1 MVLGSTG
8 LKFLRRH
15 FAVLVSALALACG
28 PGAEDARL
36 TTSRGA
42 LANEPQEPQAEQ
54 LSAKETFRRKCP
66 SVSNATGPTLH
77 VANKGPRNAN
87 EPLGSISNPY
97 PTIMDAVRAAHP
109 GTVIQVRSGT
119 YPEQLTINALKA
131 RPGTATAPIVLRGE
145 SPDRPRII
153 PGGVDVGSL
162 LVVNQPFWIVESLD
176 VDVQE
181 RPSFGALFEDS
192 TRCSQLSDSLLH
204 GGRAGGGVVISD
216 ANTVL
221 IEGNEIRDFLRVGQD
236 SHGVVV
242 KGTSRQIYLVE
253 NTIHDASGDAVQC
266 QPNVGR
272 PAELFIEHNQMYDCG
287 ENGIDVKACDNLS
300 IQSNVIFRFPNLER
314 FPWQATTSA
323 AEAILVHENAT
334 NIEIAGNLI
343 FLAGRGISI
352 GGLAPV
358 DNPSNVMIRGNMV
371 MDIYN
376 FANRGNGQGIRVAK
390 ARGVRVLGN
399 HIERT
404 ADSGLRLAADE
415 PLVVSD
421 MSVFDNTLRDMHS
434 FVKLGRDT
442 ARPGLKMDRNR
453 YEGITGK
460 FSAFGLVSEGEF
472 DVWRSKLQQHGLEQG
487 SVRVLSGSGA
497 PQRLPP
503 LLGQ

>member
-1 MVLGSTG
+1 MVLIST
-8 LKFLRRH
+8 
-15 FAVLVSALALACG
+15 LALACG
-28 PGAEDARL
+28 PGSEEPRPTLSRSALESEALDEEAEPL
-36 TTSRGA
+36 G
-42 LANEPQEPQAEQ
+42 
-54 LSAKETFRRKCP
+54 AKETFRSKCP
-66 SVSNATGPTLH
+66 TAANATGPTLH
-77 VANKGPRNAN
+77 VANKGPRNPS
-87 EPLGSISNPY
+87 EPLGSSSNPF
-97 PTIMDAVRAAHP
+97 PTIMDAVTAALP
-109 GTVIQVRSGT
+109 GTVIQVRAGT
-119 YPEQLTINALKA
+119 YSEQLTINALKA

-145 SPDRPRII
+145 QPTRPRIV
-153 PGGVDVGSL
+153 PSGTDVGSL
-162 LVVNQPFWIVESLD
+162 LVLSQPYWIVESLD
-176 VDVQE
+176 IDVQG
-181 RPSFGALFEDS
+181 RPSFGALFEGT
-192 TRCSQLSDSLLH
+192 TRCSQLSDSMLH
-204 GGRAGGGVVISD
+204 GGRAGGGVVVSD

-221 IEGNEIRDFLRVGQD
+221 IEGNEIHDFSRTGQD
-236 SHGVVV
+236 SHGVAV
-242 KGTSRQIYLVE
+242 KGTSRQVYLVE

-266 QPNVGR
+266 QPSDGR
-272 PAELFIEHNQMYDCG
+272 PTELFIEHNQMYDCG
-287 ENGIDVKACDNLS
+287 ENGIDVKACDNLA
-300 IQSNVIFRFPNLER
+300 ITSNVLFRFPNLVR

-323 AEAILVHENAT
+323 AEAILVHEDAT

-343 FLAGRGISI
+343 FMAGRGISV

-358 DNPSNVMIRGNMV
+358 DNPVNVVIRGNMV

-390 ARGVRVLGN
+390 ARGVRVVGN

-421 MSVFDNTLRDMHS
+421 MSVFDNTLRDMTS
-434 FVKLGRDT
+434 FVKLGRAT

-497 PQRLPP
+497 PLPLP
-503 LLGQ
+503 ALLGK